1 MDTCRRLHIK
11 LRKCHPKVNRASS
24 TLCHVP
30 YNKNIMKALTSYIF
44 FFKEHPKT
52 QGHGYGIMS
61 GKKVRLQRNSTCN
74 LIQILCLKITHS

>member
-11 LRKCHPKVNRASS
+11 LLKSHPKVNGASS

-44 FFKEHPKT
+44 F
-52 QGHGYGIMS
+52 QGTSKDTWTWLWYNEW
-61 GKKVRLQRNSTCN
+61 GKKLGCKEIPHV
-74 LIQILCLKITHS
+74 I